1 MIFNHLLFRNYWEI
15 TNFDCS
21 DKSISKIKIY
31 SKFCFINFLDGKQF
45 IFRDFV
51 GINDWQDNWV
61 PAKKALKI
69 LNNNIRKYYTSK
81 ENEEKINKEK
91 KLMFQCEE
99 FHEILMPFDV
109 YTSKVLEEIDLLMV
123 PLRFRNK
130 YMKKIDQNIDFINKL
145 MYEEKR
151 DLDFIAKWLRTPLKI
166 FVKSFNRYA
175 KQIKNKN
182 ISCRLKLNQ
191 KVDRLVNIKGLIQIY
206 IGLNKG
212 KCINTKS
219 ILNFIQPWNL

>member
-1 MIFNHLLFRNYWEI
+1 
-15 TNFDCS
+15 
-21 DKSISKIKIY
+21 
-31 SKFCFINFLDGKQF
+31 
-45 IFRDFV
+45 
-51 GINDWQDNWV
+51 
-61 PAKKALKI
+61 
-69 LNNNIRKYYTSK
+69 
-81 ENEEKINKEK
+81 
-91 KLMFQCEE
+91 
-99 FHEILMPFDV
+99 
-109 YTSKVLEEIDLLMV
+109 
-123 PLRFRNK
+123 
-130 YMKKIDQNIDFINKL
+130 

-151 DLDFIAKWLRTPLKI
+151 ELGFIAKWLKIPLKN
-166 FVKSFNRYA
+166 FVKSFNRYT

>member
-1 MIFNHLLFRNYWEI
+1 ML
-15 TNFDCS
+15 
-21 DKSISKIKIY
+21 
-31 SKFCFINFLDGKQF
+31 
-45 IFRDFV
+45 
-51 GINDWQDNWV
+51 
-61 PAKKALKI
+61 
-69 LNNNIRKYYTSK
+69 
-81 ENEEKINKEK
+81 
-91 KLMFQCEE
+91 QCED

-151 DLDFIAKWLRTPLKI
+151 DLGFIAKWLRIPLKI
-166 FVKSFNRYA
+166 FVKSFNRYT

-182 ISCRLKLNQ
+182 ISCRLKLDR

-212 KCINTKS
+212 KCINAKS